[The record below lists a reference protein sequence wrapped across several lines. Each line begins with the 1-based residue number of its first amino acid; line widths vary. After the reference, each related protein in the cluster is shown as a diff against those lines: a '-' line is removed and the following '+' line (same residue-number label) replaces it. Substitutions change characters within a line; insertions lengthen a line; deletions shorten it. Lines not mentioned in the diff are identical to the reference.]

1 MRTERPIEF
10 IADYFSS
17 IMAGAH
23 VIMRDFQ
30 YVNASERNRW
40 AFVRLSLES
49 FAEFP
54 SDSPITSIEL
64 ANLLRM
70 LCPDFPLELVENTA
84 LLCGP
89 HCRSLLYLRYALD
102 RFGQSQRSSP
112 HASPNGSANNLYLST
127 KVYF

>member
-1 MRTERPIEF
+1 
-10 IADYFSS
+10 
-17 IMAGAH
+17 
-23 VIMRDFQ
+23 MRDFQ

-84 LLCGP
+84 LLCGESDEHP
-89 HCRSLLYLRYALD
+89 FHTFLDATLMRFYYAEFFVSRRRLCCGLSSVPWFLD
-102 RFGQSQRSSP
+102 
-112 HASPNGSANNLYLST
+112 ASAKNQEPS
-127 KVYF
+127 VP